1 MDGDVCKKVA
11 GADTAFFDIAQVKI
25 GRCLAICRY
34 IAESEQNMFSFTRPL
49 LGEIFSHC
57 TQLVEFFDACGARNN
72 EKWNY
77 LRHLMAVGKLFAS
90 SGYGLLHIK
99 HALKVYKLIDSERDI
114 KLKTEDIINF
124 NSKVLFAFAKEV
136 VRESS
141 KLGLKDTHGIPDN
154 DEFVELWPKEILP
167 QDIVSLK
174 VCSSEETI
182 ARLATAFLNLAAEAE
197 LLHSLENVDEDE
209 YYSYIPNP
217 LSEERLRILEH
228 KFHNL
233 QSMYD
238 TYISNTNT
246 ESLDSS
252 LSFLRGHVSIIY
264 HLLEL
269 STQYCHYYERHLC
282 VRQSE
287 NFEYPL
293 VDASELVA
301 VIVDYFLSFSSEYLK
316 NAVQLCQ
323 KMLSRY
329 AEKGSVTVPVP
340 KYRGFHVRPSTLV
353 AKICLHYGS
362 EVKMT
367 LGDEEYD
374 ASAPLDLFRANEFI
388 NAVKRRRLA
397 AEVADMRLTVPDTS
411 QCSLTEAVRNEV
423 YQLSIEQ
430 RIVLY
435 ENPVPIREFDNDEL
449 EDELFSQL
457 VLTEITRLLAMG
469 KLDIESELSI
479 TFSGDV
485 RVLRDLQILANHG
498 YGEDEYGN
506 NISLP
511 HELSYLKR

>member
-1 MDGDVCKKVA
+1 MNGDVCKHFTN
-11 GADTAFFDIAQVKI
+11 DDSAFFEIAQVKI
-25 GRCLAICRY
+25 GKCLADSRY
-34 IAESEQNMFSFTRPL
+34 IIAADKENFAFTRPL
-49 LGEIFSHC
+49 LGEIFSQC

-72 EKWNY
+72 KKWNY
-77 LRHLMAVGKLFAS
+77 LRHLMAVGKLFANV
-90 SGYGLLHIK
+90 GYGLIHIK
-99 HALKVYKLIDSERDI
+99 HALDVYKLLPSVSDI
-114 KLKTEDIINF
+114 NLKTDHTIIF
-124 NSKVLFAFAKEV
+124 NNKVLFAFSSEV
-136 VRESS
+136 VRVAS
-141 KLGLKDTHGIPDN
+141 KLGIKDTYPIPDEK
-154 DEFVELWPKEILP
+154 DYIDLWPSERLP

-174 VCSSEETI
+174 VCSSEEII
-182 ARLATAFLNLAAEAE
+182 ARLSTAFLNLAAEAE

-217 LSEERLRILEH
+217 LSEEKLRILEH

-246 ESLDSS
+246 ESLDSN
-252 LSFLRGHVSIIY
+252 LSYLRGHVSIIY

-287 NFEYPL
+287 DFEYPL
-293 VDASELVA
+293 VDASELVV

-323 KMLSRY
+323 KMLSKY
-329 AEKGSVTVPVP
+329 AEKGFVTVPVP

-362 EVKMT
+362 EIKMT
-367 LGDEEYD
+367 LGEEEYD

-397 AEVADMRLTVPDTS
+397 AEVADMHLITPDAT
-411 QCSLTEAVRNEV
+411 CSLTDAVRNEV
-423 YQLSIEQ
+423 YQLSYDQ

-435 ENPVPIREFDNDEL
+435 ENPLPIRDFANSEL
-449 EDELFSQL
+449 EEDLFSQL

-479 TFSGDV
+479 TFTGDI

-511 HELSYLKR
+511 YELSYLKR